1 MRKSD
6 LSEAGSNLLV
16 VGSVSLAV
24 APFVLGDRLVL
35 IVAGLLKESG
45 VIFDQFNNYVSWLL
59 S

>member
-6 LSEAGSNLLV
+6 LSDVASNLLI
-16 VGSVSLAV
+16 VGSVSLAL
-24 APFVLGDRLVL
+24 APFVLGDRLGL

-45 VIFDQFNNYVSWLL
+45 VILDQCSNYVMWLV